1 MLNAG
6 APWARRWLLAVAL
19 LSFWGFATLPS
30 LLYAAFAIT
39 AGDASGS
46 SDNGAIMTF
55 VMALWALPVLT
66 VTAAI
71 GGFVGALRGS
81 WRTVAATSTL
91 AGADALL
98 ALAAFWAWSR
108 PG

>member
-1 MLNAG
+1 LLSASP
-6 APWARRWLLAVAL
+6 PWARRWLLAVAL
-19 LSFWGFATLPS
+19 LTFWGFATLPS

-46 SDNGAIMTF
+46 NDNGAIMTF

-71 GGFVGALRGS
+71 VGFVGALRGS
-81 WRTVAATSTL
+81 WRTVVATSTV
-91 AGADALL
+91 AIADALL
-98 ALAAFWAWSR
+98 ALAAFWTWSR
-108 PG
+108 QG